1 MPVPFPLTFLIFDD
15 LESLE
20 KYWLGILRPFIGIY
34 PKTLIF
40 LMIRLKLIGFW
51 EKLSCHF
58 HHIISKEPFYDLS
71 DIDVGHLAE
80 IVFVRLFHYKI
91 MILIY

>member
-1 MPVPFPLTFLIFDD
+1 MPLYWNLSKKSYFPHDQT
-15 LESLE
+15 EV
-20 KYWLGILRPFIGIY
+20 
-34 PKTLIF
+34 
-40 LMIRLKLIGFW
+40 IGFW

-58 HHIISKEPFYDLS
+58 HHIISKVPFYDLS